1 MGFSEEYVPLAS
13 AIDASDDVEQHLDP
27 QPSRLKR
34 VWRSW
39 GVGILALIVIFETA
53 AIIALFLRP
62 ASERRSPGSANFL
75 FSPAN
80 HILEDELVVFRA
92 GTEHKTIYQQL
103 TDEADEAW
111 EDLYT
116 PSIFMISHD
125 VAAQLPNRTHPV
137 TRDAPEGNYLA
148 HLDVFH
154 QIHCLNYLRMSLS
167 PERYKPLIRHDLL
180 EYEHLSHCVD
190 SIRQSLM
197 RVPLVFRWSR
207 SLTLEPRCSA
217 DVSVNV
223 WQWSEHYQAVAGRV
237 NVAHSCRN
245 FNKIKDWV
253 RERLA
258 PEMPFDEFEHVAND
272 LPYPFIL
279 HSAAE

>member
-1 MGFSEEYVPLAS
+1 MGFAEEYVPLAS
-13 AIDASDDVEQHLDP
+13 AIDSSDDVEHHLDP
-27 QPSRLKR
+27 RPSRLKR
-34 VWRSW
+34 VWQNW
-39 GVGILALIVIFETA
+39 GAKLLGLIVILETA
-53 AIIALFLRP
+53 AISALFLRP
-62 ASERRSPGSANFL
+62 ATERQAPGSANFL

-80 HILEDELVVFRA
+80 HILQDELVVFRA

-103 TDEADEAW
+103 TDKADEAW

-197 RVPLVFRWSR
+197 
-207 SLTLEPRCSA
+207 CSA

-258 PEMPFDEFEHVAND
+258 PEMPFDEMEHVEND
-272 LPYPFIL
+272 LPYPPVY
-279 HSAAE
+279 HSADEYRATGGR

>member
-80 HILEDELVVFRA
+80 HILEDELVVLRA
-92 GTEHKTIYQQL
+92 GTEHKTLYQQL

-116 PSIFMISHD
+116 PSIFMIPRD
-125 VAAQLPNRTHPV
+125 VAARLPNRTHPV

-197 RVPLVFRWSR
+197 
-207 SLTLEPRCSA
+207 CSA

-258 PEMPFDEFEHVAND
+258 PEMPFDEMEHVEND
-272 LPYPFIL
+272 LPYPPVY
-279 HSAAE
+279 HSADEYRATGGR

>member
-1 MGFSEEYVPLAS
+1 MGSKAEYVPLAT
-13 AIDASDDVEQHLDP
+13 AVDACDDIEPHGLP
-27 QPSRLKR
+27 GPSRLQR
-34 VWRSW
+34 VRKYWRN
-39 GVGILALIVIFETA
+39 GVLVCIVLLEAAAILAL
-53 AIIALFLRP
+53 ALRLRP
-62 ASERRSPGSANFL
+62 TAIRQGSTHFL
-75 FSPAN
+75 YSPAEY
-80 HILEDELVVFRA
+80 ILEDEIVVFRA
-92 GTEHKTIYQQL
+92 GTEHKTVYQQL

-111 EDLYT
+111 LDLYT
-116 PSIFMISHD
+116 PSIFMIPRE
-125 VAAQLPNRTHPV
+125 VAVRLPNRTHPV
-137 TRDAPEGNYLA
+137 TRDAPEGKYLA

-154 QIHCLNYLRMSLS
+154 QLHCLNYLRMSLS

-197 RVPLVFRWSR
+197 
-207 SLTLEPRCSA
+207 CSS

-223 WQWSEHYQAVAGRV
+223 WQWSEHYEAVAGRV

-258 PEMPFDEFEHVAND
+258 PEMPFNEFEKADND
-272 LPYPFIL
+272 LPFPPVL
-279 HSAAE
+279 HSTADARVSGR